1 MRRFGNWLQA
11 SLVRFV
17 ILLIVLQAINTLVL
31 TTMGGIMAIIAGP
44 VTVLIIVWLTTL
56 YLGRGSR

>member
-31 TTMGGIMAIIAGP
+31 TTMGGIMAVIAGM
-44 VTVLIIVWLTTL
+44 VTVLMIVWLTTF
-56 YLGRGSR
+56 YVGRGSR

>member
-31 TTMGGIMAIIAGP
+31 TTMGGITAVIAGM
-44 VTVLIIVWLTTL
+44 VTVLMIVWLTTL
-56 YLGRGSR
+56 YVGRDSR